1 MSKYLNLF
9 IFLPALIWTL
19 LGTVFFSIAPW
30 IALVQ
35 ALCLFFAMMFLLLL
49 KQSNFGHLN
58 AYVQKLLEG
67 DVGCK
72 PNLKDQNAHPDT
84 YKAVN
89 QLHMQTLLLLGEM
102 QTASEKITY
111 QVQNLELSSDNIAH
125 ASENLASTVTEIA
138 QTVESVHQESV
149 TVKGCSTD
157 LLTDISA
164 VKVLSNTTN
173 NLSSDLLTQI
183 DANEI
188 RINQLVSKLHS
199 SSDNNI
205 KISESISALNEQM
218 NSIRNILIMISQI
231 SDNTNLLALNASI
244 EAARAGEAGRGF
256 AVVAD
261 EVRKLAEQSN
271 ISTEQIQ
278 EIISRTASMTN
289 EAFEEI
295 HKEVEISKE
304 NIQFANESLIA
315 NSTMKSNIQSA
326 IHAVKDIDCMVE
338 KQTTLTDQVNVMINK
353 ISNHIENTTSNSEEA
368 AALTEEQASTMIHM
382 AESIKNLNQMSSHL
396 MSLLE
401 AQRNRLQLQ
410 NSSKAKLSNLST
422 EFSKIA
428 ASIQSKGIMS
438 ISQNDLTDIKKR
450 FPEIELV
457 AAITSNGKAVQFSE
471 NIGVSS
477 LDVSHREYFVKSKN
491 GNNFISSPYVSTA
504 SQNYCVS
511 LTVPLKFN
519 QAFDGIL
526 LFDVDISS
534 L

>member
-1 MSKYLNLF
+1 MSKFLNLF
-9 IFLPALIWTL
+9 IFLPALIWTFI
-19 LGTVFFSIAPW
+19 GTVFFSITPW
-30 IALVQ
+30 VALVQ
-35 ALCLFFAMMFLLLL
+35 ALCLFFAMILMLLSG
-49 KQSNFGHLN
+49 QSNFGHLN
-58 AYVQKLLEG
+58 QYIKKLLEG

-72 PNLKDQNAHPDT
+72 PNLGDQNAHPEV
-84 YKAVN
+84 YKGIN

-218 NSIRNILIMISQI
+218 NNIRNILIMISQI

-278 EIISRTASMTN
+278 KIISKTSSMTN
-289 EAFEEI
+289 DAFEEI
-295 HKEVEISKE
+295 HKEVDISKE

-315 NSTMKSNIQSA
+315 NTTMKKNIQSA

-401 AQRNRLQLQ
+401 AQRNRLKLQ
-410 NSSKAKLSNLST
+410 DSSKAKLAALSN

-428 ASIQSKGIMS
+428 SSMASKGIMS
-438 ISQNDLTDIKKR
+438 ISQKDLMDIKKR

-457 AAITSNGKAVQFSE
+457 AAITNKGQAVQFSE

-491 GNNFISSPYVSTA
+491 GNNYTSSPYVSTA

-526 LFDVDISS
+526 LFDVDISA